1 MPRSM
6 INHITDQIIIYDNL
20 RKDALSRKDMIRY
33 QEYTDLVNELKAKLR
48 LPIFLYYHI
57 VKNNYL

>member
-20 RKDALSRKDMIRY
+20 RKDALSCKDMIRY
-33 QEYTDLVNELKAKLR
+33 QEYTDLVNELKTKLR
-48 LPIFLYYHI
+48 LPQVENL
-57 VKNNYL
+57 V

>member
-1 MPRSM
+1 MSRSM

-33 QEYTDLVNELKAKLR
+33 TEYTDLVNGLKAKLR
-48 LPIFLYYHI
+48 LPKAENL
-57 VKNNYL
+57 V